1 MGQVYIFKY
10 FYNKLYMKEGVN
22 MSKKHKRS
30 KEEYEGLDD
39 LDIYE
44 EDNMARMLEDD
55 EISDAEFGFMQGYN
69 GED

>member
-1 MGQVYIFKY
+1 
-10 FYNKLYMKEGVN
+10 